1 MEKMYTHLHIGY
13 PADERNTTAFRAGTY
28 EPSLGHK
35 VCTLPMFAVDF
46 TYPGSAVSSYPCL
59 QTHL

>member
-13 PADERNTTAFRAGTY
+13 PVCERNTIAFRAGTY

-46 TYPGSAVSSYPCL
+46 TYPGSAV
-59 QTHL
+59 